1 VLAHEG
7 EALGVVDQA
16 RKVDQVGCGHDK
28 SSSRE
33 PVSYS
38 RFCSRT
44 RCPQPNF
51 PIPVSPPWNPTRA
64 ILVITAA
71 TLTGPA
77 FAQAPAAN
85 PYDVSWAA
93 LNPGNDW
100 AAQVIQSLF
109 PVTGA
114 TTAPGT
120 SPGSATTVIQLIVG
134 QFTGFV
140 GAVACAFLVYT
151 TLMNIHRAAETSRIL
166 GRDQTW
172 MFVVRVGFAGV
183 MMFPLGSG
191 FSAGQALVMQGAMT
205 GVGMAGAVYRNAV
218 QAIGPDARVVAQPM
232 IPGTQPIVAGLIDNE
247 LCMALVNLA
256 GNSRDRPV
264 IPEPQGIR
272 VPSKGNNGAYT
283 TFRYSLSIG
292 DESGNPACGTV
303 EVHETQQNQRT
314 LEGVT
319 IDMATVQKAVLA
331 NVLNGTI
338 RPAVK
343 AVAKDLWL
351 NKTAASLAPLQGIYT
366 NGVAAYT
373 NSLTATGQA
382 VAQRLN
388 AAIQANA
395 AAARNGSND
404 LLAGQVVQNTLGWT
418 AAGAYYLEITKLN
431 AATLS
436 MLSATPVVTSPTYD
450 GIPMGMSYDLAPLQ
464 AAAKQFMTTLG
475 YVVQTQDAT
484 HAAPGVPTTLNDA
497 KSDASGASVL
507 EQLFG
512 QLNLTNAVAEK
523 LIAFILPQAGIWTDP
538 FGGLMGMGQLL
549 INTSLTGMG
558 IAAILSSA
566 TTSSGIAVWDA
577 LTFNWGHAAATIAGH
592 AVMSFLA
599 TPIFIGLLALLV
611 PGITIAYVLPMIP
624 YVMWM
629 AGVAGWI
636 ILVCEAL
643 IAVPLWMLAHMTVG
657 GDGLHGR
664 AVEGWGLLFS
674 VVFRPTLMVIG
685 LFLSY
690 FVYDCMSWLIR
701 QTFGIAAGFALQNG
715 WLVTNMIGLGV
726 VLSIF
731 VSLHIVA
738 ALMAFRMVALLPHHL
753 PRLIGFTAANRVDM
767 DSFMQRAALTPGE
780 VTAGGTQRALQAG
793 TGQFSEGMKGLSG
806 GPAGYISGPGGAS
819 EEASRQAGGMD
830 STLRATTNTAGN
842 EGEVGDG

>member
-1 VLAHEG
+1 MLRLWLLFLILA
-7 EALGVVDQA
+7 
-16 RKVDQVGCGHDK
+16 
-28 SSSRE
+28 
-33 PVSYS
+33 
-38 RFCSRT
+38 
-44 RCPQPNF
+44 
-51 PIPVSPPWNPTRA
+51 I
-64 ILVITAA
+64 AA
-71 TLTGPA
+71 TTLIQPA

-140 GAVACAFLVYT
+140 GAIACAFLVYT
-151 TLMNIHRAAETSRIL
+151 VIMNIHRAAETSRIL

-218 QAIGPDARVVAQPM
+218 QAIGPDTRVVAQPM
-232 IPGTQPIVAGLIDNE
+232 IPGTQSIVAGLIDNE
-247 LCMALVNLA
+247 LCMAIVNLA
-256 GNSRDRPV
+256 GNSGARPV
-264 IPEPQGIR
+264 IPVPQGIT
-272 VPSKGNNGAYT
+272 VKTNGNGAYT

-303 EVHETQQNQRT
+303 EVHETQRNQRT
-314 LEGVT
+314 IEGIT
-319 IDMATVQKAVLA
+319 IDMAAVQKAVLN
-331 NVLNGTI
+331 NVLTGTI
-338 RPAVK
+338 RPGVQ
-343 AVAKDLWL
+343 AVAKELWL
-351 NKTAASLAPLQGIYT
+351 NKTAAALAPLQGIYT
-366 NGVAAYT
+366 SAVAAYT

-395 AAARNGSND
+395 AAARNGTND

-418 AAGAYYLEITKLN
+418 GAGAYYLSITKLN

-450 GIPMGMSYDLAPLQ
+450 GIPMGLSYDLAPLQ
-464 AAAKQFMTTLG
+464 AAAKQFMTTLD

-484 HAAPGVPTTLNDA
+484 RTAPGVPRTLTDA
-497 KSDASGASVL
+497 KSEASGASVL

-512 QLNLTNAVAEK
+512 QLNLTNAIAEK
-523 LIAFILPQAGIWTDP
+523 LIGFILPQANIWTDP

-549 INTSLTGMG
+549 MNTSLTGMG

-566 TTSSGIAVWDA
+566 TTSSGVAVWNA
-577 LTFNWGHAAATIAGH
+577 LTFNWGAAVATVTGH
-592 AVMSFLA
+592 AIMSFLA
-599 TPIFIGLLALLV
+599 TPIFIGLLALLI
-611 PGITIAYVLPMIP
+611 PGIIIAYVLPMIP

-636 ILVCEAL
+636 ILVCEAM

-738 ALMAFRMVALLPHHL
+738 AMMAFRMVALLPHHL
-753 PRLIGFTAANRVDM
+753 PRLIGFSAANRVDM
-767 DSFMQRAALTPGE
+767 DNFMQRAAMIPGDGA
-780 VTAGGTQRALQAG
+780 AGGAQRALQAG
-793 TGQFSEGMKGLSG
+793 AGQFSAGMKGLSG

-819 EEASRQAGGMD
+819 EEASSRTGGMD
-830 STLRATTNTAGN
+830 STLRATTNTTGN
-842 EGEVGDG
+842 EGEVNDV